1 MRRWSRNLC
10 FESPQHYPYA
20 LSLSPPP
27 ISSFPS
33 PTARCS
39 IEAMN
44 EVTAPEPSR
53 EAIIEALKLV
63 EDPELFLDVWF
74 LGLIYGIT
82 IEGSQVIIEMTFT
95 SPMCPAGPQL
105 KHDVKTKV
113 GAVPGVSDVVVNIT
127 FQPAWQPSDEV
138 KGLLGMM

>member
-1 MRRWSRNLC
+1 
-10 FESPQHYPYA
+10 
-20 LSLSPPP
+20 
-27 ISSFPS
+27 
-33 PTARCS
+33 
-39 IEAMN
+39 MN

>member
-1 MRRWSRNLC
+1 MD
-10 FESPQHYPYA
+10 EVAAPD
-20 LSLSPPP
+20 
-27 ISSFPS
+27 PS
-33 PTARCS
+33 K
-39 IEAMN
+39 
-44 EVTAPEPSR
+44 

-105 KHDVKTKV
+105 KHDVMTKV
-113 GAVPGVSDVVVNIT
+113 GAVPGVSEVVVNIT